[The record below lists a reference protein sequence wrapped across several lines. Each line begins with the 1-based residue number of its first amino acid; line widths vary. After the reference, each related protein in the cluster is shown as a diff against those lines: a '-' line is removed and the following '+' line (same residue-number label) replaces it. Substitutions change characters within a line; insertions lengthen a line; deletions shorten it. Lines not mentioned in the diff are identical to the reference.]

1 MIYIYNTRVDLNMH
15 RHACGTSTLAACSV
29 YESMGKRI
37 FKKKNGTTRN
47 QVVQALVS
55 HPECL
60 HSRPNKMP
68 GLPGLV
74 ERQFQRVGEH
84 G

>member
-1 MIYIYNTRVDLNMH
+1 MEQAHLQ
-15 RHACGTSTLAACSV
+15 HAQSMSLW
-29 YESMGKRI
+29 ESASLR
-37 FKKKNGTTRN
+37 KNGTTRN